1 MDGDGRVAPTDGDGM
16 STREHWDEC
25 PSVFNLWWNVREE
38 LPEYTG
44 TNACM
49 MRVGGRR
56 GKLCLGQF
64 KAFKVLV

>member
-1 MDGDGRVAPTDGDGM
+1 M

-44 TNACM
+44 TNVCM